1 MAAAMHPD
9 VNKQPILI
17 WKAPASGKILVRGKV
32 RRPGTCGDGVD
43 VSVRKN
49 YQIPFWSMT
58 IESSNQNF
66 VDMGTNTVS
75 VNKGDE
81 VQFMVSM
88 RGDNGCDNT
97 EWLPVIEYLSL
108 E

>member
-1 MAAAMHPD
+1 
-9 VNKQPILI
+9 
-17 WKAPASGKILVRGKV
+17 
-32 RRPGTCGDGVD
+32 
-43 VSVRKN
+43 
-49 YQIPFWSMT
+49 MT

-88 RGDNGCDNT
+88 RGDNGVIIS

-108 E
+108 EYGRLFLKI